1 MIRCDRSDV
10 LTGERHDRDLPGET
24 HGQQQ
29 PDNGQRAH
37 DRRNVRGLRP
47 RRRPARPGPDGPDVE
62 WIETEAES
70 IPAHGT
76 FASPQEVLESV
87 LAKVPEYFEQFELH
101 PELWVEAGDDV
112 VVTGRV
118 VARTRTGRKLDA
130 PDAHVFSFR
139 DGKVCRNDN
148 FHDTALWV
156 AALS

>member
-1 MIRCDRSDV
+1 VSS
-10 LTGERHDRDLPGET
+10 
-24 HGQQQ
+24 
-29 PDNGQRAH
+29 
-37 DRRNVRGLRP
+37 RRFLS
-47 RRRPARPGPDGPDVE
+47 
-62 WIETEAES
+62 TS
-70 IPAHGT
+70 SSSSST
-76 FASPQEVLESV
+76 
-87 LAKVPEYFEQFELH
+87 

-130 PDAHVFSFR
+130 PYAHVFSFR

>member
-1 MIRCDRSDV
+1 MAS
-10 LTGERHDRDLPGET
+10 TSPT
-24 HGQQQ
+24 T
-29 PDNGQRAH
+29 DNGRTIAECT
-37 DRRNVRGLRP
+37 RP
-47 RRRPARPGPDGPDVE
+47 SAAATSRTSWPQMAPDVE

-70 IPAHGT
+70 IPTHGT

-87 LAKVPEYFEQFELH
+87 FAKVPEYFEQFELH

-130 PDAHVFSFR
+130 PYAHVFSFR

>member
-1 MIRCDRSDV
+1 MIVIYREGPMAS
-10 LTGERHDRDLPGET
+10 TSPT
-24 HGQQQ
+24 T
-29 PDNGQRAH
+29 DNGRTIAGMYEAFG
-37 DRRNVRGLRP
+37 RGDVPHIL
-47 RRRPARPGPDGPDVE
+47 AQMAPDVE

-70 IPAHGT
+70 IPTHGT

-87 LAKVPEYFEQFELH
+87 FAKVPEYFEQFELH

-130 PDAHVFSFR
+130 PYAHVFSFR

>member
-1 MIRCDRSDV
+1 MNAKFSFLSLLLIV
-10 LTGERHDRDLPGET
+10 LFSTQISLANE
-24 HGQQQ
+24 
-29 PDNGQRAH
+29 
-37 DRRNVRGLRP
+37 
-47 RRRPARPGPDGPDVE
+47 PAAMLARKAVS
-62 WIETEAES
+62 TEAAEATAA
-70 IPAHGT
+70 IEELRAMGPAG
-76 FASPQEVLESV
+76 LEA
-87 LAKVPEYFEQFELH
+87 LLGEKVKPPPPETPAFEETQKNAQHLSLREQFELH

-130 PDAHVFSFR
+130 PYAHVFSFR